1 MESGDG
7 VVSTVLA
14 PNEMTADEEKGSDRG
29 SGVQTGTTAVLTQR
43 DSDSTILQRH

>member
-1 MESGDG
+1 MESSNG

-14 PNEMTADEEKGSDRG
+14 PNEMTADEEKGADSG
-29 SGVQTGTTAVLTQR
+29 SGGHTGMTAVLTQR